1 MQPSIAIVG
10 YGDVGRSVHR
20 LFPEAVC
27 YDEPLGLGTRDEVNR
42 CRFAFVAVPTPQG
55 AGGECDVSIVEDVVG
70 WLKSDYIVILS
81 TIAPGTTERLVRE
94 TGKHIVFQPA
104 YGPGETPEHPF
115 GEIRNQ
121 RWLIL
126 GGERAHTIP
135 VADLYKTV
143 FNAETSVWQTNAR
156 TAELTKYMENAYLA
170 LKVTFC
176 NEFYDIASV
185 MGVDYNELRELWLL
199 DPRIG
204 RSHTFVFPDNRG
216 YGGKCLPKDVS
227 ALIQSATGHGYVPGL
242 LAAMAETNAR
252 FRLSDSETTDLQQEL
267 SLGREPA

>member
-1 MQPSIAIVG
+1 MQPSTAIVG
-10 YGDVGRSVHR
+10 YGDVGHALHG
-20 LFPEAVC
+20 LFPQAVL
-27 YDEPLGLGTRDEVNR
+27 YDEPLGIGSRDAVNA
-42 CRFAFVAVPTPQG
+42 CRFAFVAVPTPSG
-55 AGGECDVSIVEDVVG
+55 PRGECDVSVVEGVVG
-70 WLKSDYIVILS
+70 WLETDYIVIVS

-94 TGKHIVFQPA
+94 TGKRIVFQPA

-115 GEIRNQ
+115 SNLTRM

-143 FNAETSVWQTNAR
+143 YNAETAIWQTSAR
-156 TAELTKYMENAYLA
+156 TAELAKYMENAFLA

-185 MGVDYNELRELWLL
+185 LGVDYNELRELWLL
-199 DPRIG
+199 DPRMG
-204 RSHTFVFPDNRG
+204 RSHTFVYPEGRG

-227 ALIQSATGHGYVPGL
+227 ALIEAASGHGYQPSL
-242 LAAMAETNAR
+242 LTAMAQTNAR
-252 FRLSDSETTDLQQEL
+252 FRGVEASPSEASSAQT
-267 SLGREPA
+267 